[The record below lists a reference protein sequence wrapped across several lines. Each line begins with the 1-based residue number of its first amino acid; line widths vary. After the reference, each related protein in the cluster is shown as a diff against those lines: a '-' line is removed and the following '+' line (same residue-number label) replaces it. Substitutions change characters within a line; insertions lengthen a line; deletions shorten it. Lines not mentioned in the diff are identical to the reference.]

1 MDNCLA
7 PSSDGGGYG
16 CDNMTVIIVAL
27 LHGKTKE
34 QWYDMIVDRVKEKDG
49 PVAPKKFG
57 SFPYRKYFLLTI
69 ARFLGPGFNQ
79 FQNWNQR
86 NDESSEASDD
96 EEPPAN
102 ETSTKK
108 PPAPQQD
115 DSEGWTD
122 WKNGEDFRV
131 RFTRSKKPGRIIHLG
146 DGSELFTDRTV
157 GVDGQ
162 DMTTSSE
169 EEETDE
175 SEEEKMQVD
184 GHRGQQSKS
193 ETATNATTLKATD
206 IAKPKTETRRRSPG
220 PTAADAGPGS
230 PSSHK

>member
-27 LHGKTKE
+27 LHGKSRE

-57 SFPYRKYFLLTI
+57 TSLSSTPLI
-69 ARFLGPGFNQ
+69 VARFLGPGFNQ

-86 NDESSEASDD
+86 NDESSDASDGED
-96 EEPPAN
+96 ALTEN
-102 ETSTKK
+102 SKK
-108 PPAPQQD
+108 PPTTQQD
-115 DSEGWTD
+115 DNEGWTD
-122 WKNGEDFRV
+122 WKNGDDFRN
-131 RFTRSKKPGRIIHLG
+131 RFTRSKKPGRIIQLG

-157 GVDGQ
+157 GADGH

-169 EEETDE
+169 EEDE
-175 SEEEKMQVD
+175 SVESEDDHKMQVD
-184 GHRGQQSKS
+184 GVVVSANTPATIPTKS
-193 ETATNATTLKATD
+193 TPPDAD
-206 IAKPKTETRRRSPG
+206 VGKPRTEIRHKSPT
-220 PTAADAGPGS
+220 PTHDTGPGS
-230 PSSHK
+230 PLSQK